1 MSCACCAPS
10 SDRGLP
16 AATSAPRV
24 TATADAP
31 RNLDQMVT
39 LPGGTFLMGSVDELA
54 YPADGEGPVREV
66 SVSPFLIDSH
76 TVTNAEFGLFIE
88 ASGYETD
95 AERFGWSFVFGGLLP
110 DDFPPTRGVADAP
123 WWRQVEGADWNHPE
137 GPDSTVVGRAD
148 HPVVH
153 VSWNDASAYAGWAG
167 KRLPTEAQWEYAAR
181 GGLEGTRFPWGDD
194 LEPGG
199 EHRSNVWQG
208 TFPSRNTSDDG
219 WYGTCPAD
227 AFPPNGYG
235 LHNMTGNVWE
245 WCADWFGVPLEGRT
259 GTDPQGPPDGDLIVT
274 KGGSFL
280 CHESYCARYRPAARM
295 SSSPDSSAS
304 NIGFRCAAPSAASD
318 RDA

>member
-1 MSCACCAPS
+1 
-10 SDRGLP
+10 
-16 AATSAPRV
+16 
-24 TATADAP
+24 
-31 RNLDQMVT
+31 MVAI
-39 LPGGTFLMGSVDELA
+39 PGGTFLMGSEDELA

-66 SVSPFLIDSH
+66 SISPFLIDIH
-76 TVTNAEFGLFIE
+76 TVTNAKFRLFIE

-110 DDFPPTRGVADAP
+110 DEFPPTRGVADAP

-153 VSWNDASAYAGWAG
+153 VSWNDASAYAGWTG
-167 KRLPTEAQWEYAAR
+167 KQLPTEAQWEYAAR
-181 GGLEGTRFPWGDD
+181 GGLEGMRFPWGDD
-194 LEPGG
+194 LEPSGQ
-199 EHRSNVWQG
+199 HRSNVWQG
-208 TFPSRNTSDDG
+208 TFPTRNTSDDA
-219 WYGTCPAD
+219 WYGTCPVD
-227 AFPPNGYG
+227 AFAPNGYG

-245 WCADWFGVPLEGRT
+245 WCSDWFGVPLDGRT
-259 GTDPQGPPDGDLIVT
+259 GVDPAGPPDGDLRVT

-304 NIGFRCAAPSAASD
+304 NIGFRCASSAARSSMTPD
-318 RDA
+318 HTKKNEPDAFDQGAAR